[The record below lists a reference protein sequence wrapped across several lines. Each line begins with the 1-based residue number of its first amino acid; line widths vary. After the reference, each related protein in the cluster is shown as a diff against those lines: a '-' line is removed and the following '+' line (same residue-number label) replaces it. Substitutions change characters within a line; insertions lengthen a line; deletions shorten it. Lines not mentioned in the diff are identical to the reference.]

1 MSKFTPYIKK
11 LQFSSN
17 IIDNEFDLK
26 ESGYENQPIFSLGY
40 HYYTKQVREKMYD
53 EELQNRKFYLIVN
66 QFESDIPDY
75 NENLNNVLST
85 KLKLD
90 KGTNIFSRDL
100 FKLWEML
107 VYFNLAEEKDFK
119 SVSLSENGGFLQCI
133 NYFRQNYVK
142 SKGDV
147 YCYQGNS
154 DKEVSE
160 CLKDNVKNN
169 KLLKLKDGPLE
180 QLNNSKY
187 LSNVTAI
194 EKFIKDNKL
203 SDINLITAN
212 GVVEY
217 KNNSHNEHQ
226 LYTIIL
232 GEIITA
238 LSIQRDNGDFVLRIE
253 DCFTNITIKLL
264 NILNDCYDDV
274 FICKPLFSRSF
285 NNERYVICKKFKL
298 KSTVKTNLIKKL
310 KLLLDNMNKVKT
322 NNKYVLDIISNF
334 EVNQKDQELIAG
346 INLHLVGEEH
356 LNINKIIDYKNKKN
370 YFGEQYHKFRDIQI
384 DASVWWD
391 SKFIKSKINDFNE
404 TRKELVT

>member
-133 NYFRQNYVK
+133 N
-142 SKGDV
+142 
-147 YCYQGNS
+147 
-154 DKEVSE
+154 
-160 CLKDNVKNN
+160 
-169 KLLKLKDGPLE
+169 
-180 QLNNSKY
+180 
-187 LSNVTAI
+187 
-194 EKFIKDNKL
+194 
-203 SDINLITAN
+203 
-212 GVVEY
+212 
-217 KNNSHNEHQ
+217 
-226 LYTIIL
+226 
-232 GEIITA
+232 
-238 LSIQRDNGDFVLRIE
+238 
-253 DCFTNITIKLL
+253 
-264 NILNDCYDDV
+264 
-274 FICKPLFSRSF
+274 
-285 NNERYVICKKFKL
+285 
-298 KSTVKTNLIKKL
+298 
-310 KLLLDNMNKVKT
+310 
-322 NNKYVLDIISNF
+322 
-334 EVNQKDQELIAG
+334 
-346 INLHLVGEEH
+346 
-356 LNINKIIDYKNKKN
+356 
-370 YFGEQYHKFRDIQI
+370 
-384 DASVWWD
+384 
-391 SKFIKSKINDFNE
+391 
-404 TRKELVT
+404 